1 MTTPPPRSPRL
12 LLLTTVLLAL
22 VGILLLTLPHD
33 PNSRAARPPTSAAQG
48 RPPARTTAAG
58 HLPPAGTPAGTGPA
72 KPSASWSSGA
82 VLPPHGDGSA
92 GDRAIQEALE
102 AAWPADLPAGD
113 ARRLLA
119 MGRAL
124 LRADATGIGRTA
136 WPALFPDRKQR
147 VTPPAFTRFRI
158 QAAIA
163 RRGPRPGRA
172 VVHLVWAGADRGG
185 TYTDGRITD
194 WHFTRTY
201 TRKGGSA
208 WTVQPPRL

>member
-12 LLLTTVLLAL
+12 LLITTVLLAL
-22 VGILLLTLPHD
+22 AGTLLLTLPHD
-33 PNSRAARPPTSAAQG
+33 PNSPAARPPTAAAQG
-48 RPPARTTAAG
+48 RPTARTTPAS
-58 HLPPAGTPAGTGPA
+58 HLPPAGKPPGTAPA
-72 KPSASWSSGA
+72 KPSASSSSGA
-82 VLPPHGDGSA
+82 ALPPHGDGTA

-113 ARRLLA
+113 ARRLLTL
-119 MGRAL
+119 GCAL

-136 WPALFPDRKQR
+136 WPALFPDRQQA

-158 QAAIA
+158 QASIA
-163 RRGPRPGRA
+163 RRGPSPRQA

-194 WHFTRTY
+194 WHFTRT
-201 TRKGGSA
+201 RKGGSA
-208 WTVQPPRL
+208 WTVQPPRI

>member
-12 LLLTTVLLAL
+12 LLITTVLLAL

-33 PNSRAARPPTSAAQG
+33 PNSPADGPPTSAAQG
-48 RPPARTTAAG
+48 RPPARTTPAR

-82 VLPPHGDGSA
+82 VLPPHGDGAA
-92 GDRAIQEALE
+92 GDRAIQGALE
-102 AAWPADLPAGD
+102 AAWSANLPAGD
-113 ARRLLA
+113 AGRLLA

-136 WPALFPDRKQR
+136 WPALFSDRKQT

-163 RRGPRPGRA
+163 RRGPGTGQA

-185 TYTDGRITD
+185 TYTDGRITE

-208 WTVQPPRL
+208 WTVQQPRL